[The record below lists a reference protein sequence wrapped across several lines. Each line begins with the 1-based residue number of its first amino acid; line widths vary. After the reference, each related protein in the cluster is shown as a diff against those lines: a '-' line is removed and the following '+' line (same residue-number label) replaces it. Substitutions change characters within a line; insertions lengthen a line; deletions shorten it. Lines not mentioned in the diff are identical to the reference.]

1 MNLKP
6 MVDIARER
14 RGLYPGDVWLAAD
27 QPPGSHFRLR
37 EFLSPSGVAVVRSDL
52 LRALEGLRAALCE
65 AAGEEVFIRISSGTR
80 TQADQVRLAQR
91 LGWTDEGG
99 LVARN
104 SRHLPQYGGIAA
116 DLYARTRSGRNIP
129 QKELAAVCRRF
140 FPFVKA
146 DYADGHV
153 HVDMRE

>member
-6 MVDIARER
+6 MIDIARER

-52 LRALEGLRAALCE
+52 LRALEALRAHLSAQ
-65 AAGEEVFIRISSGTR
+65 AGEEVFIRIASGTR

-99 LVARN
+99 LVARY
-104 SRHLPQYGGIAA
+104 SRHLPSYGGIAA
-116 DLYARTRSGRNIP
+116 DIYARTRGGRNIP
-129 QKELAAVCRRF
+129 QQELAAVCRRF

-146 DYADGHV
+146 DYRDGHV